1 MELCDRI
8 KEIRKT
14 KNLTQTEFGTVL
26 GVSRAVINTW
36 ERGAVSPN
44 DMAIQMLCVKF
55 GVNEE
60 WLVNGIG
67 EMFPEKTSE
76 EELIEAFGA
85 ILNDDD
91 TFRKKF
97 ISVLAQLDENGWN
110 AIEEFCK
117 KVVAPP
123 AEKEKDGK

>member
-14 KNLTQTEFGTVL
+14 NNLTQTEFGTVL

-44 DMAIQMLCVKF
+44 DMAIQMLCVRF

-97 ISVLAQLDENGWN
+97 ISVLAQLLSL
-110 AIEEFCK
+110 IHI
-117 KVVAPP
+117 
-123 AEKEKDGK
+123 

>member
-14 KNLTQTEFGTVL
+14 KNLTQTEFGTAL

-44 DMAIQMLCVKF
+44 DMAIQMLCVRF

-76 EELIEAFGA
+76 EELIEAFGT

-123 AEKEKDGK
+123 TEKEKDGK

>member
-44 DMAIQMLCVKF
+44 DMAIQMLCVRF

-123 AEKEKDGK
+123 ADSDNE

>member
-14 KNLTQTEFGTVL
+14 NNLTQTEFGTVL

-44 DMAIQMLCVKF
+44 DMAIQMLCVRF

-123 AEKEKDGK
+123 ADSDNE

>member
-44 DMAIQMLCVKF
+44 DMAIQMLCVRF

>member
-14 KNLTQTEFGTVL
+14 NNLTQTEFGTVL

-44 DMAIQMLCVKF
+44 DMAIQMLCVRF

>member
-44 DMAIQMLCVKF
+44 DMAIQMLCVRF

-60 WLVNGIG
+60 WLVKGIG

>member
-14 KNLTQTEFGTVL
+14 KNLTQTEFGTAL

-44 DMAIQMLCVKF
+44 DMAIQMLCVRF

>member
-44 DMAIQMLCVKF
+44 DMAIQMLCVRF

-123 AEKEKDGK
+123 AEKGKDGK